1 MTIRT
6 ALTAMNTI
14 APVHASSLDL
24 LLLLRNLV
32 QQTLAGDGGDKVV
45 EYQQLHLTC
54 QQSVTSEPHENTPS
68 FACLESRY
76 PCGEGW

>member
-1 MTIRT
+1 
-6 ALTAMNTI
+6 MNTI

-54 QQSVTSEPHENTPS
+54 QHSIALPSHKWTYLLLRVTSLGTHVGKDGDVLHLS
-68 FACLESRY
+68 
-76 PCGEGW
+76 

>member
-1 MTIRT
+1 MTIGT
-6 ALTAMNTI
+6 AAPHMTTI

-45 EYQQLHLTC
+45 EYQQLHLAC
-54 QQSVTSEPHENTPS
+54 QQSVTSKPHENIPS
-68 FACLESRY
+68 FACHESRF
-76 PCGEGW
+76 PCEEGW